1 MAHFD
6 FDCENYDCWLG
17 HLVLKEMSWWL
28 AIWGWSRCWRWSQW
42 WQWWCRAKRWVC
54 SPSCCRRSSPAAC
67 LLSLWAQQAQ
77 SSLKLKG
84 WALSEM
90 GCRISDI
97 LELKYHRV
105 PVRRER
111 IILLWPASQNLTS
124 KVAPVSWCLN
134 VSASPGPGGKDN
146 FTIFLAILQF
156 RNFLQFLQIYL
167 LRKSCTCALW
177 APHLAQ
183 VGKTMDLRNSHLCYF
198 SIS

>member
-17 HLVLKEMSWWL
+17 HLVLKERSWWL

-97 LELKYHRV
+97 VELKYHKSK
-105 PVRRER
+105 PVVFIRREKR
-111 IILLWPASQNLTS
+111 FLLWPASQNFPQKLH
-124 KVAPVSWCLN
+124 LRL
-134 VSASPGPGGKDN
+134 VSASPGAKDN
-146 FTIFLAILQF
+146 GPQKQSLVLLQY
-156 RNFLQFLQIYL
+156 I
-167 LRKSCTCALW
+167 S
-177 APHLAQ
+177 AQ
-183 VGKTMDLRNSHLCYF
+183 WYCQT
-198 SIS
+198 